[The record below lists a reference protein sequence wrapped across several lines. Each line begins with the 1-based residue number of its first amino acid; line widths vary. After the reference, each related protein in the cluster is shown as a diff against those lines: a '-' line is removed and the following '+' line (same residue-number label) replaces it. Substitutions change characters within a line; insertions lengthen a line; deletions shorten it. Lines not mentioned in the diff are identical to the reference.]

1 MFMFTRLLWAPHITL
16 WTLEGQS
23 DGKVTHL
30 RENMYNMM
38 FVPWLTDD
46 GEDDW
51 LTDDVVD
58 DADYYRFLVHRWWW
72 GLRTVIC
79 NVW

>member
-38 FVPWLTDD
+38 FVPWQ
-46 GEDDW
+46 
-51 LTDDVVD
+51 TDDVVD
-58 DADYYRFLVHRWWW
+58 DADYYRFLVHRWW